1 MSELKIALDAGHG
14 NWNVK
19 ERYDPG
25 AVVYHNG
32 IKFEEASVA
41 LQWVLTGKHILAK
54 NGIKTFLL
62 RDDDTDVVPVRS
74 RASRARNA
82 GCTHFISF
90 HFNAA
95 NGKANGTETYYETA
109 SDKVLAE
116 IVQKCALESM
126 GLRNRGVK
134 NQSESQ
140 HGRLAI
146 SAFSNP
152 FCLLELGF
160 GDSPIDIVKITD
172 RDNRIEFFEK
182 LSIRLKNKYS

>member
-14 NWNVK
+14 NWNVR

-54 NGIKTFLL
+54 RGIKTFLL

-74 RASRARNA
+74 RASRAKNA

-95 NGKANGTETYYETA
+95 NGLANGTETYYENSA
-109 SDKVLAE
+109 DKVLAQ
-116 IVQKCALESM
+116 IVQNCAIEAM

-134 NQSESQ
+134 HVSDSQ
-140 HGRLAI
+140 HKRLAI
-146 SAFSNP
+146 SAFPNP
-152 FCLLELGF
+152 CCLLELGF

-182 LSIRLKNKYS
+182 LATDLTKFY